1 MVLDCADT
9 SNEVAKQDPNTT
21 LLGTKHTPEEE
32 ATILSWASY
41 ANSELLPPIM
51 AWINPVIGKA
61 PLETNTL
68 EKAEKALESMIA
80 PIKRALQGGKT
91 YLVGETLTIA
101 DLFVVAALGRG
112 YQFVLTE
119 AWGEKHPEIHEYYMR
134 IRSDAIYEKVD
145 GKAVVLKEIILPN

>member
-1 MVLDCADT
+1 M
-9 SNEVAKQDPNTT
+9 AKQDPNTT
-21 LLGTKHTPEEE
+21 LLGTKHTAEEE

-61 PLETNTL
+61 PLGPDTL
-68 EKAEKALESMIA
+68 EKAEKALQPMVA
-80 PIKRALQGGKT
+80 PIEKALSGGKR
-91 YLVGETLTIA
+91 YLVGDTLTIA

-119 AWGEKHPEIHEYYMR
+119 SWGEKNASIHEYYLR
-134 IRSDAIYEKVD
+134 IRSDPIYEKVD
-145 GKAVVLKEIILPN
+145 GKAVVLKEIVLPN